1 MPRDITDEDSGQTH
15 IGAGLT
21 SEKNLEAAY
30 IRTVEGL
37 KRLKNMPTIT
47 QEDYEAGVQINAQR
61 LGISEERLKEEVNRL
76 ISQDESTNNNPS
88 PNVEPPQK

>member
-1 MPRDITDEDSGQTH
+1 MGREKTDQNLGQCH

-37 KRLKNMPTIT
+37 KRLRDMPTIT
-47 QEDYEAGVQINAQR
+47 QEDYEAGIRINAQR
-61 LGISEERLKEEVNRL
+61 LGISEEELMREVDRLSL
-76 ISQDESTNNNPS
+76 DDNNPS